1 MKEQAT
7 ETKRTDF
14 KLKCDIC
21 KSSQW
26 HLICIVIKNKK
37 PKGICNIDKR
47 VPKDMIELD
56 NPSLQPAKDNCS
68 MDIESNNDKEPLI
81 KNNQPLVNISQE
93 VRRDYT
99 QIEYSKE
106 WFDKNQAH
114 TIQDILYFKKNSC
127 DNIIHIG
134 EHFLL
139 DLYPIYCNGTNRSAT
154 DVEIWEVENIEGK
167 YYDKIRRDCF
177 NYKPIRK
184 ITTGKQFNYP
194 NGYWKIRDVSNSA

>member
-1 MKEQAT
+1 MNLDQEGLTMGENNMICKCGHDWNFHNVLTGGQCHEMNC
-7 ETKRTDF
+7 
-14 KLKCDIC
+14 KCD
-21 KSSQW
+21 
-26 HLICIVIKNKK
+26 
-37 PKGICNIDKR
+37 R
-47 VPKDMIELD
+47 Y

-194 NGYWKIRDVSNSA
+194 NGYWKIRDVESRTLESGDKK